1 MTDNS
6 RDLFLR
12 AKEVMP
18 GGVSSPVRAFKAVGR
33 HPLFIQSGSGATIA
47 DADGKEYI
55 DYVMSW
61 GPLIL
66 GHAHPEV
73 LGAVKEAAGMGLS
86 YGAPC
91 ESELMLAELI
101 VGAVPSIEKVRLVST
116 GTEAVMSAV
125 RLARAVTG
133 RDDVVKF
140 EGGYHGHADGLL
152 VKAGSGAL
160 TFGIPSSPG
169 VPADF
174 ARHTL
179 VAKYNDLDSVE
190 GMMAGAGVAAVL
202 VEPIAG
208 NMGVVP
214 PRKGFLEGLRA
225 LTREKGALLVFDEV
239 ITGFRASYGGAQEA
253 FGVMPDLTTLGKII
267 GGGLPVGAYGG
278 PAAMMD
284 RLAPDGD
291 VYQAGTLSGNP
302 VACAAGA
309 ATLRILRKTMPYD
322 ALESLGERLESGLI
336 RAAAA
341 RGVPA
346 VVNRAGS
353 VLTLF
358 FTEGAVRSHED
369 VMKSSAARYAR
380 FFHGMLDRGIYLPPS
395 AFEAWFISTAHTEE
409 DVDRTVGAAAEVFG
423 LEGF

>member
-12 AKEVMP
+12 ARDVMP

-33 HPLFIQSGSGATIA
+33 HPLFVQSGSGSAIV
-47 DADGKEYI
+47 DADGKEYV

-73 LGAVKEAAGMGLS
+73 LGRVLETAAMGLT
-86 YGAPC
+86 YGAP
-91 ESELMLAELI
+91 SEPELELAEKI
-101 VGAVPSIEKVRLVST
+101 VDAVPSVEKVRLVST

-125 RLARAVTG
+125 RLARAVTK

-140 EGGYHGHADGLL
+140 EGGYHGHSDGLL

-160 TFGIPSSPG
+160 TFGSPSSPG
-169 VPADF
+169 VPKDF
-174 ARHTL
+174 AKHTF
-179 VAKYNDLDSVE
+179 VCRYNDLESVD
-190 GMMAGAGVAAVL
+190 AVLSKRKIAAVL

-208 NMGVVP
+208 NMGVVLP
-214 PRKGFLEGLRA
+214 AGGFLEGLRD
-225 LTREKGALLVFDEV
+225 LTRKRGALLIFDEV

-253 FGVMPDLTTLGKII
+253 FGLEPDITTLGKII

-278 PAAMMD
+278 PAEIMD

-309 ATLRILRKTMPYD
+309 ATLKILKKTMPYRRLD
-322 ALESLGERLESGLI
+322 ALGARLERGLLD
-336 RAAAA
+336 AAAA
-341 RGVPA
+341 KGVDA
-346 VVNRAGS
+346 AINRAGS

-358 FTEGAVRSHED
+358 FKKGGAGTYED
-369 VMKSSAARYAR
+369 VMQASTSRFAK
-380 FFHGMLDRGIYLPPS
+380 FFHGMLERGIYLPPS
-395 AFEAWFISTAHTEE
+395 AFEAWFLSAAHTEE
-409 DVDRTVGAAAEVFG
+409 DVDRTVKAAAEVLG
-423 LEGF
+423 TL